1 MRPLS
6 KKTSLCIFWTFLALI
21 LCTII
26 TSLLTEW
33 EAIVY
38 VMKGLF
44 VALLLFCGI
53 QIYTLTQRSVCKKTV
68 MSMAVS
74 TLIIFTLMTA
84 LSFVL
89 GIYDTVAET
98 VKNNLF
104 MSCMAIV
111 IDNWYCAINK
121 QNK

>member
-6 KKTSLCIFWTFLALI
+6 KKASLCIFWTFLALI

-44 VALLLFCGI
+44 VALLLFCGF
-53 QIYTLTQRSVCKKTV
+53 QLYTLTQRSVCKKTV